1 MDLLERIS
9 TRSAHVAVVGLGYVG
24 LPLAVELARAGFLV
38 TGLDVDAGRVASLA
52 AGRSHVEDVPSAEVV
67 RENLR
72 FTAEPRALAE
82 ADAVVICVPTPLGA
96 ERAPD
101 LRCIE
106 SAVASVAA
114 HSRPGA
120 LVVLESTSYP
130 GTTREL
136 LLPRLQGRHVA
147 FSPERV
153 DPGNPDFGIWNT
165 PKVVGGAT
173 EEALALACALYAQ
186 VVESVVPVTSLEVA
200 ETAKLLEN
208 TFRAVNIA
216 LANELAQVSRALGVD
231 AREVIAAAAT
241 KPFGFMPFWPGPGVG
256 GHCIPVDPVY
266 LTWKLREL
274 GVRSPLI
281 DTALDVN
288 EGMPAHVVGR
298 VRDAL
303 DSQGKSLEGAR
314 VLVYGVAYKPN
325 VGDCRESPALEVI
338 DLLAR
343 AGAHVEFCD
352 PHVPEVRFG
361 DGSLRSVD
369 PNRSFSDFDVV
380 AVLTDHAQLDRDRL
394 LSEAHAVV
402 DTRGALGKH
411 EKVLGL

>member
-314 VLVYGVAYKPN
+314 VLVYGAAYKAN
-325 VGDCRESPALEVI
+325 IGDCRESPAIEVI
-338 DLLAR
+338 EILQRQGAR
-343 AGAHVEFCD
+343 VEFFD
-352 PHVPEVRFG
+352 PYVPEVETRAGRLLSRPVDSGF
-361 DGSLRSVD
+361 DG
-369 PNRSFSDFDVV
+369 FDVV
-380 AVLTDHAQLDRDRL
+380 AILTDHAELDRARL
-394 LSEAHAVV
+394 LREAPIVV
-402 DTRGALGKH
+402 DTRGALNRH

>member
-1 MDLLERIS
+1 MDLLNRLS
-9 TRSAHVAVVGLGYVG
+9 TRSARVAIVGLGYVG
-24 LPLAVELARAGFLV
+24 LPLAVEFARAGFLV
-38 TGLDVDAGRVASLA
+38 TGMDIDADRVASLA

-72 FTAEPRALAE
+72 FTAETEALAE
-82 ADAVVICVPTPLGA
+82 ADAVVICVPTPLDEA
-96 ERAPD
+96 RAPD
-101 LRCIE
+101 LRCVE
-106 SAVASVAA
+106 SAVACVAA

-314 VLVYGVAYKPN
+314 VLVYGAAYKPN
-325 VGDCRESPALEVI
+325 VGDCRESPAIEVI
-338 DLLAR
+338 EILQRQGAR
-343 AGAHVEFCD
+343 VEFFD
-352 PHVPEVRFG
+352 PYVPEVETRAGRLLSRPVDSGF
-361 DGSLRSVD
+361 DG
-369 PNRSFSDFDVV
+369 FDVV
-380 AVLTDHAQLDRDRL
+380 AILTDHAELDRARL
-394 LSEAHAVV
+394 LREAPIVV
-402 DTRGALGKH
+402 DTRGALNRH